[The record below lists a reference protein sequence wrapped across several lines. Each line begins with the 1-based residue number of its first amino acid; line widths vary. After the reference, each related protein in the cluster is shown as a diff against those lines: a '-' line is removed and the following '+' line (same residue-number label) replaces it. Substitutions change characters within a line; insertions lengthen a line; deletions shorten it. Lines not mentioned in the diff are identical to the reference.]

1 MKCRKTTLRNR
12 EIFADYRKGMSYS
25 EISASRGLTR
35 ATVVAIICIE
45 KHRLEVSEDSFYQ
58 QLRESLGM
66 PSFFP
71 ADAAE

>member
-1 MKCRKTTLRNR
+1 
-12 EIFADYRKGMSYS
+12 MSYS

-35 ATVVAIICIE
+35 ATVVAIVCIE
-45 KHRLEVSEDSFYQ
+45 KHRLEVSEDAFYQ
-58 QLRESLGM
+58 QLRMSLGM